1 MIMKNKMYFGLMLAC
16 LGFASC
22 DPVKYQV
29 FEVQYPGMTMKDNSV
44 VYENQDCRISY
55 NLWSENGSMEF
66 IFRNQSEK
74 DIFIDMSQSFFI
86 KNGAA
91 YDYYKGRSYE
101 SRTYEGLPLDLYAAN
116 TYIGT
121 AGYWPDRYLLPIVA
135 VNKSVAL
142 KTGFSNSVTVQEP
155 KYICVPAKTYK
166 VIGVYRIYPKREVTC
181 NHSVDYPK
189 NISTVKSYNEDD
201 SPLKFTNRL
210 AYSFEEGDKS
220 PRYIDNS
227 FWLSS
232 IKNYSQKDALEEEDI
247 KVGCTSKKKTMRF
260 FKIGGP
266 NQFYVEYKGSN
277 YDYEK
282 E

>member
-1 MIMKNKMYFGLMLAC
+1 MRKKMYFGLMLAC
-16 LGFASC
+16 LGLVSC
-22 DPVKYQV
+22 ESVKYQV

-44 VYENQDCRISY
+44 VYENQDCRVSY

-66 IFRNQSEK
+66 IFRNLSDK

-121 AGYWPDRYLLPIVA
+121 AGYWPDRYLLPIA
-135 VNKSVAL
+135 TINKSVAS

-166 VIGVYRIYPKREVTC
+166 VIGIYRIYPGREITC
-181 NHSVDYPK
+181 NRSVDFPR
-189 NISTVKSYNEDD
+189 NFATVKSYNEDD

-220 PRYIDNS
+220 PKYIDNS

-232 IKNYSQKDALEEEDI
+232 IKNYSHKAAVDKEKV
-247 KVGCTSKKKTMRF
+247 KVGCTSEKSLRYY

-266 NQFYVEYKGSN
+266 NQFYVAYRGSGYN
-277 YDYEK
+277 YEK